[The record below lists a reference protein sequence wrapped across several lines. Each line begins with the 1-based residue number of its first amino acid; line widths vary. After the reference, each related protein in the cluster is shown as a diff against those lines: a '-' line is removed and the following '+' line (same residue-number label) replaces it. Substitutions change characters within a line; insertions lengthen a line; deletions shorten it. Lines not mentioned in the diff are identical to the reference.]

1 MIRVIYD
8 TCRSPNAS
16 KLGANAAHSNSMG
29 AASSSPSA
37 SAPDAKRQGKA
48 RTFTCH
54 AFLDAA
60 HDVVVDNSTIKGG
73 GDPTLTVKSKGGKS
87 TKYAVDCICQGSDRS
102 DLQSYYS
109 ENLSPIIQNSCAKA
123 TDANESSVLLMTIG
137 RKGSGKS
144 AVLYG
149 QNGTSEGSLLR
160 LICQELLEVCSG
172 NDQCQLVVSLI
183 RSDDAGN
190 SQVAHDCLAKNNSAS
205 GVLLRS
211 NENAKAAAEIEIKS
225 LEHFDES
232 VLQVGASASKVAHT
246 LLIFKLRS
254 SGGSGGST
262 KKTIKILDL
271 HGDMPPTTLAKR
283 DGKGKPKGKG
293 SRGGRGGRKGGR
305 GWSSFDTRKAGSVS
319 SDEDSTIRAVCR
331 VIDYLAR
338 RFHNVPYEDSLF
350 TNMLRSS
357 FESRPVLNAP
367 NIVTLVCLSGDGA
380 GSGGDAAQSLDF
392 MKKLREITF

>member
-1 MIRVIYD
+1 
-8 TCRSPNAS
+8 
-16 KLGANAAHSNSMG
+16 MG

-37 SAPDAKRQGKA
+37 SASGADRQGKA
-48 RTFTCH
+48 RMFTCH

-73 GDPTLTVKSKGGKS
+73 GNPTLTVKSKGGKP
-87 TKYAVDCICQGSDRS
+87 TKYAVDCICQGSDKS

-109 ENLSPIIQNSCAKA
+109 ENLSPIIQNSCAKG
-123 TDANESSVLLMTIG
+123 TDAKQSSVLLMTIG
-137 RKGSGKS
+137 RKASGKS

-149 QNGTSEGSLLR
+149 QNGASEGSLR
-160 LICQELLEVCSG
+160 LICQELLEVCSD
-172 NDQCQLVVSLI
+172 NDQCQLAVSLI

-190 SQVAHDCLAKNNSAS
+190 SQVAHDCLAKNNNAS
-205 GVLLRS
+205 GALLTS
-211 NENAKAAAEIEIKS
+211 TEDAKAAAEIEIKS

-232 VLQVGASASKVAHT
+232 VLQIGASASKVAHT

-254 SGGSGGST
+254 SGGQ
-262 KKTIKILDL
+262 KTIKILDL
-271 HGDMPPTTLAKR
+271 HGDMPPTTLAQR
-283 DGKGKPKGKG
+283 DGKGKPKIKG

-319 SDEDSTIRAVCR
+319 SDGDSTIRAVCR

-338 RFHNVPYEDSLF
+338 RFHNVPYEDALF

-357 FESRPVLNAP
+357 FESRPVLHAP
-367 NIVTLVCLSGDGA
+367 NVVALVCLGGDGA

-392 MKKLREITF
+392 MKKLLEITF